1 MGRMWRAAD
10 TRRPRTPSS
19 GPGTTSPS
27 PSGGQITC
35 LSNPTL
41 STTLSFLYRGSA
53 LNQAL
58 KPPAGGQ
65 TPLVGGAQPRPDNTG
80 NGGAWDQV
88 LQSNRAGAATNA
100 EDFTQE
106 FMSQL
111 MGNTAANLPP
121 ALVSNTVNGPPQH
134 LQNNNLNQLNCQQD
148 QAVRI
153 STPTKQVSKK
163 EWRQAETSG
172 IFDVC
177 VCCVVLFIY
186 QVPFSVYTP
195 SPYPQ
200 SYPTKPAI
208 YAPAMSKL
216 QTRKNPNSER
226 FLTTCFLTL
235 ARPKARQIKCKVVSR
250 RSLSL
255 CCDFKIAHSV

>member
-27 PSGGQITC
+27 PSGGQINC

-41 STTLSFLYRGSA
+41 PTTLLFLYRGSA

-58 KPPAGGQ
+58 KPPTGGQ

-121 ALVSNTVNGPPQH
+121 ALVSNNVNGPPQH
-134 LQNNNLNQLNCQQD
+134 LQNNNHNQLNCQQD

-163 EWRQAETSG
+163 SG
-172 IFDVC
+172 DRLKPLESLMFVC
-177 VCCVVLFIY
+177 VVLCCVVYLSGSLLCIH
-186 QVPFSVYTP
+186 
-195 SPYPQ
+195 
-200 SYPTKPAI
+200 
-208 YAPAMSKL
+208 
-216 QTRKNPNSER
+216 
-226 FLTTCFLTL
+226 
-235 ARPKARQIKCKVVSR
+235 
-250 RSLSL
+250 SLSL
-255 CCDFKIAHSV
+255 PTILPYHVQTTN

>member
-41 STTLSFLYRGSA
+41 PTTLSFLYRGSA

-121 ALVSNTVNGPPQH
+121 ALVSNNVNGPPQH

-163 EWRQAETSG
+163 SG
-172 IFDVC
+172 DRLKPLESLMFV
-177 VCCVVLFIY
+177 CVVLCCLFIRF
-186 QVPFSVYTP
+186 PSLYTLPLPTHNPTLP
-195 SPYPQ
+195 SRLSTDPPCPNYKRGK
-200 SYPTKPAI
+200 T
-208 YAPAMSKL
+208 
-216 QTRKNPNSER
+216 QTLR
-226 FLTTCFLTL
+226 
-235 ARPKARQIKCKVVSR
+235 
-250 RSLSL
+250 
-255 CCDFKIAHSV
+255 DF